1 MGLLESL
8 DSSIADLFGQWNG
21 YSTAL
26 ATALVVLVTYRIMS
40 AAEPDAHPLL
50 LARQSVP
57 SAVRN
62 EGESAVYR
70 SQSAPHGMAL
80 NSGLNVKD
88 PGAPKFSR
96 GRDGDLRHVWLQAV
110 SGSGDA
116 AARGRLLTV
125 LGSENVVEHKMDD
138 INRQINIIG
147 RYIAERGSIK
157 VAIYLPNSLEHL
169 VTLLACSFYPNLTA
183 VLIPFDVSDS
193 ELISMLRRSAVDTVV
208 AATGSFPL
216 DAVVT
221 AYPSLRQL
229 IWVVDQGSRHMDWNH
244 VPEGMGSAVNV
255 TTWQDLLNDS
265 PAAAGT
271 ELPAPDDNANAPGDI
286 VSFWQ
291 DKQGELE
298 EMVRFTQA
306 NLVSGIAGQIAAI
319 PTRER
324 LTQAD
329 LFLPVE
335 SLSNVHTMTLTLTA
349 LYCNASV
356 AFNSVAG
363 PSADLTLATQ
373 GVAPTVIVASPATL
387 LRTHQESTRR
397 LGGGLAKLS
406 HSLATSTL
414 AQRGVHGGGNILS
427 AFAAGARPRV
437 GNAPG
442 KLRLVYVAERI
453 GGDTPLL
460 SSGVLSDLRVY
471 TGARVVYALTAAR
484 VAGAVA
490 QTALY
495 DYRLTPGV
503 KAHFGVPPSSV
514 EIYLKDMG
522 EHKTT
527 DHVVEGEI
535 VARGPCVSGGEA
547 HLGVAAKFNDDNTLS
562 YV

>member
-8 DSSIADLFGQWNG
+8 DSSITDLFGQWNG

-26 ATALVVLVTYRIMS
+26 ATTLVVLITYRIMS
-40 AAEPDAHPLL
+40 ATEPDAHPLL
-50 LARQSVP
+50 LARQSMP
-57 SAVRN
+57 SSVRK

-80 NSGLNVKD
+80 NAGLNVKD

-96 GRDGDLRHVWLQAV
+96 GRDGDLRDVWRKAV
-110 SGSGDA
+110 SGDA
-116 AARGRLLTV
+116 GARGRLLTV
-125 LGSENVVEHKMDD
+125 LGSENVIEHKMDD

-147 RYIAERGSIK
+147 RYIAEQGSIK
-157 VAIYLPNSLEHL
+157 VAIYLPNSIEHL
-169 VTLLACSFYPNLTA
+169 ITLLACSFYPNLTA
-183 VLIPFDVSDS
+183 VLIPFDVSES

-208 AATGSFPL
+208 TATGSFPL
-216 DAVVT
+216 DAVVN

-229 IWVVDQGSRHMDWNH
+229 IWVVDEGSRHMDWND

-255 TTWQDLLNDS
+255 TTWQDLLNDT

-271 ELPAPDDNANAPGDI
+271 ELPASEDSTGAPGDI
-286 VSFWQ
+286 VAFWQ
-291 DKQGELE
+291 AKQGELE

-306 NLVSGIAGQIAAI
+306 NLASGISGQIAAI

-329 LFLPVE
+329 LFLPAE
-335 SLSNVHTMTLTLTA
+335 SLSNMHTLTLTLAA
-349 LYCNASV
+349 LYSNSSV

-363 PSADLTLATQ
+363 RSPDLVLATQ

-387 LRTHQESTRR
+387 LRTHEESTRR

-414 AQRGVHGGGNILS
+414 TQRGVHGGTNFLS
-427 AFAAGARPRV
+427 AFAAGTRPRI
-437 GNAPG
+437 GTAPG
-442 KLRLVYVAERI
+442 KLRLVYVAERV

-460 SSGVLSDLRVY
+460 STQILSDLRVY
-471 TGARVVYALTAAR
+471 TGARIVYALTAAR

-490 QTALY
+490 QTALF
-495 DYRLTPGV
+495 DYRLTPGIE
-503 KAHFGVPPSSV
+503 AHFGVPPSSV
-514 EIYLKDMG
+514 EIYLKDT
-522 EHKTT
+522 EKHNTT
-527 DHVVEGEI
+527 DDIIEGEI

-547 HLGVAAKFNDDNTLS
+547 RLGVAGKINDDNTLS